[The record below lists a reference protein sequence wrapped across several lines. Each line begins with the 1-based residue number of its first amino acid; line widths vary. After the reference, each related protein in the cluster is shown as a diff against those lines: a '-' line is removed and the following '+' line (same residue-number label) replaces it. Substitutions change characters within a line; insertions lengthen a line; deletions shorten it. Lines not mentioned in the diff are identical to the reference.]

1 LYKIISKFNLLLGK
15 KFVGYTITTTI
26 SERRITLFKHSFI
39 ASSILTLTMMLE
51 PAFPQPSGSLNPS
64 SNQIQNLNSNE
75 ISNPILIG
83 GVAAVS
89 LSVLGLATSVLS
101 GKNKHQLEAEL
112 KGAEE
117 LAIAVQH
124 SKLQNCKLGFLQNSD
139 DDSEERFRTVAA
151 ELIHNYHTQ
160 ALAQAASQFWFSIT
174 AASFGFLLI
183 MYTGFTALRS
193 KEPEIALLN
202 TLPGIAIEAVAA
214 LFFRQAEGTRKRA
227 TELYDRLRSDDRQTQ
242 AILLIESI
250 ENPTLRDIVKA
261 QWSLQ
266 IAGFQSQ
273 PIDLGGYI
281 GKKNPKLPNDGGY
294 DDDYP
299 ET

>member
-1 LYKIISKFNLLLGK
+1 LYKVIPIYHLPSRK
-15 KFVGYTITTTI
+15 KFFGYATAIA
-26 SERRITLFKHSFI
+26 LFKHSFI
-39 ASSILTLTMMLE
+39 ASSILTLTVMVK
-51 PAFPQPSGSLNPS
+51 PAFSESSPSLNSS
-64 SNQIQNLNSNE
+64 SNQIQNFNSNE
-75 ISNPILIG
+75 ISQPILVG
-83 GVAAVS
+83 GVTAVS
-89 LSVLGLATSVLS
+89 LSVLGLVTSVLS
-101 GKNKHQLEAEL
+101 GKNKHQLENEL

-124 SKLQNCKLGFLQNSD
+124 SKLQNCKPGIPSNPD
-139 DDSEERFRTVAA
+139 DDNSEERFRTVAA
-151 ELIHNYHTQ
+151 ELIQNYHTQ

-183 MYTGFTALRS
+183 MYTGFTALRA

-266 IAGFQSQ
+266 IAGFQAQ

-281 GKKNPKLPNDGGY
+281 PNKKPQLPSDDEY
-294 DDDYP
+294 DDYSD
-299 ET
+299 T

>member
-1 LYKIISKFNLLLGK
+1 MYKIISKFNLIFGK
-15 KFVGYTITTTI
+15 KFCGYATATPIPR
-26 SERRITLFKHSFI
+26 RRIALFKHSFI
-39 ASSILTLTMMLE
+39 ASSIFTLAIAVE
-51 PAFPQPSGSLNPS
+51 PALSQSSGSLNSS
-64 SNQIQNLNSNE
+64 SNQIQNFDTNE
-75 ISNPILIG
+75 VGYPILVG
-83 GVAAVS
+83 GVTAVS

-101 GKNKHQLEAEL
+101 GKNKQQLEQEL

-124 SKLQNCKLGFLQNSD
+124 SRLQNCKPGITQNLD
-139 DDSEERFRTVAA
+139 ETEERFRTVAA

-160 ALAQAASQFWFSIT
+160 ALSQAASQFWFSIT

-183 MYTGFTALRS
+183 MYTGFTALRA

-242 AILLIESI
+242 AIMLIESI
-250 ENPTLRDIVKA
+250 ESPNLRDIVKA

-266 IAGFQSQ
+266 IAGFQAQ
-273 PIDLGGYI
+273 PVDLGGYI
-281 GKKNPKLPNDGGY
+281 PKKNPQLPGNGGY

>member
-1 LYKIISKFNLLLGK
+1 LYKLISKFQLLFENKLFGSIVATSISAK
-15 KFVGYTITTTI
+15 KV
-26 SERRITLFKHSFI
+26 TLLKHSFI
-39 ASSILTLTMMLE
+39 ASSILTLTVAVE
-51 PAFPQPSGSLNPS
+51 PVFSQSSESLNPS
-64 SNQIQNLNSNE
+64 SNQIQNFNSSE
-75 ISNPILIG
+75 ISQPILIG
-83 GVAAVS
+83 GVTAVS
-89 LSVLGLATSVLS
+89 LTVLGLATSVLS
-101 GKNKHQLEAEL
+101 GKNRHQLEEEL

-124 SKLQNCKLGFLQNSD
+124 SKLQSCKPGIVQNPD
-139 DDSEERFRTVAA
+139 DDTEERFRTVAA
-151 ELIHNYHTQ
+151 ELIQNYHTQ

-183 MYTGFTALRS
+183 MYTGFTALRA

-202 TLPGIAIEAVAA
+202 TIPGIAIEAVAA

-250 ENPTLRDIVKA
+250 ENPALRDIVKA

-266 IAGFQSQ
+266 IAGFQAQ

-281 GKKNPKLPNDGGY
+281 SKKNPQLPSEGGY
-294 DDDYP
+294 SDDYP
-299 ET
+299 QT

>member
-1 LYKIISKFNLLLGK
+1 M
-15 KFVGYTITTTI
+15 TTLI
-26 SERRITLFKHSFI
+26 PKRRIALFKHGFI
-39 ASSILTLTMMLE
+39 ASSILTLSITFE
-51 PAFPQPSGSLNPS
+51 PAFPQSSVSLNPS
-64 SNQIQNLNSNE
+64 GNQIQNFNSNE
-75 ISNPILIG
+75 ISQPILIG
-83 GVAAVS
+83 GVTAIS

-101 GKNKHQLEAEL
+101 GKNKHQLEEEL

-124 SKLQNCKLGFLQNSD
+124 SKLQNCKPGIPQNND
-139 DDSEERFRTVAA
+139 NDTEERFRTVAA
-151 ELIHNYHTQ
+151 ELIQNYHTQ

-183 MYTGFTALRS
+183 MYTGFTALRA

-202 TLPGIAIEAVAA
+202 TIPGIAIEAVAA

-250 ENPTLRDIVKA
+250 ESPTLRDIVKA

-266 IAGFQSQ
+266 IAGFQAQ

-281 GKKNPKLPNDGGY
+281 PKKNPQLPGDGGY

-299 ET
+299 ES